1 MEDHCKTES
10 SLQDF
15 VKHGGE
21 WLKSTRNIYLVGCDN
36 LNNSGPGQPGHQ
48 RIRSGGRTTTGSW
61 SRNPKGIFLFTIKFC
76 NRTSSDIPSGRYLS
90 PCWRWR
96 MSSAEGLAFKK
107 IVQEGEISPFTI
119 RSVNSAS
126 TSTIVEVRELPLGR
140 KSVAPTGNI
149 AEGHR

>member
-1 MEDHCKTES
+1 MKDHCKTES

-15 VKHGGE
+15 VKYVNE
-21 WLKSTRNIYLVGCDN
+21 WLKSTRSIFSVGFDN

-48 RIRSGGRTTTGSW
+48 RTRSGGRTTTGSW
-61 SRNPKGIFLFTIKFC
+61 SRNPRGIFLFTNKFC
-76 NRTSSDIPSGRYLS
+76 NRTSSAIPSGRYLS

-96 MSSAEGLAFKK
+96 MSSVEGLVFKK

-119 RSVNSAS
+119 WSLSLAS
-126 TSTIVEVRELPLGR
+126 TSTIVEVRKLPLGR
-140 KSVAPTGNI
+140 KSVVPTGNL